1 MAGWTLSE
9 VILTDVELRAGK
21 TVVDGG
27 MRVLQNKDKLNAM
40 SNGVYEDYEEGD
52 SPARVSA
59 SPPRG
64 WALYGE
70 NIPIRTFPSTVGQ
83 GH

>member
-40 SNGVYEDYEEGD
+40 SNGAYEDYEEETHLHEFLRLHH
-52 SPARVSA
+52 A
-59 SPPRG
+59 
-64 WALYGE
+64 
-70 NIPIRTFPSTVGQ
+70 VGLCTAKIYQ
-83 GH
+83 